1 MSTSKS
7 YPHLAHSGGKRAGV
21 ATRRWVSHRSAT
33 PNPPRCHRREPR
45 VQTRVNLCSICAP
58 GACCAAV
65 SCGFLW
71 FPVASC
77 GLVTLA
83 ARHLLCA
90 ACGRAVCYVA
100 RVSTVYGS
108 RGYGVRSFCA
118 TVPSGIAHRRYNFV
132 RCSVDFYFDI
142 GSSLTSARGR
152 GRCGRAAP
160 ATNEACNHKP
170 MHKLQTLGGLQR
182 ACSCCTPLPS
192 QWDCAGTRHAGDR
205 CAMRMKVL

>member
-1 MSTSKS
+1 MSQTRATS
-7 YPHLAHSGGKRAGV
+7 ANAGQ
-21 ATRRWVSHRSAT
+21 
-33 PNPPRCHRREPR
+33 PLLDMCPRCL
-45 VQTRVNLCSICAP
+45 LC
-58 GACCAAV
+58 
-65 SCGFLW
+65 CGFLR
-71 FPVASC
+71 FPVVSC
-77 GLVTLA
+77 CFL
-83 ARHLLCA
+83 
-90 ACGRAVCYVA
+90 RAGYSSSEAFVVC
-100 RVSTVYGS
+100 
-108 RGYGVRSFCA
+108 GVRPRCVLRGACVYSVW
-118 TVPSGIAHRRYNFV
+118 VPRVRGPVVLCHGAIAHRRYNFV